1 MMPKAQKKA
10 PGILDL
16 LGLAVGQVGM
26 SIAEFSGTTPD
37 EFEAIAWFYA
47 KAREEENEA
56 AWERMR
62 LLATI
67 TIQPHVKK
75 KISPRSLLPLPWD
88 KKRQRTQQKEAPQL
102 SKEEQRQRFI
112 ELKERLK

>member
-1 MMPKAQKKA
+1 MMPKTQKKA

-26 SIAEFSGTTPD
+26 SIAEFSRTTPD

-75 KISPRSLLPLPWD
+75 KKALEAFYTCRGIKSDSALSK
-88 KKRQRTQQKEAPQL
+88 KKRRSCPKKNSGSAL
-102 SKEEQRQRFI
+102 
-112 ELKERLK
+112 